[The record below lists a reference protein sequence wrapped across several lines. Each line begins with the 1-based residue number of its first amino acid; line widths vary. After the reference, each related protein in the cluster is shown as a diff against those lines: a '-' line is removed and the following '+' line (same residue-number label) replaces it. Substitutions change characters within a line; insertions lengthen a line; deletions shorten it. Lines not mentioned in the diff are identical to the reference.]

1 MKKLIILILIMVI
14 AVGFTDC
21 GMKEPGEEP
30 GEVKNIVLGFVQ
42 VGDES
47 DWRTANTNSIKTA
60 AAEAGIQLMFLDAQ
74 QKPENQIQAVRSLIA
89 NQVDVI
95 AFSPIVESGWD
106 DVLNEAKAAGIPVI
120 LTDRTINTNDTSLYV
135 TVIGSDFK
143 EEGIR
148 AGKWLVEKMKYKKDE
163 INIVELQGTIGSTP
177 AIDRKE
183 GFEEIIKDYPNM
195 KITQSEDADFM
206 RSKGYEVMQSF
217 LQKDGKNIDVLF
229 SHNDDMA
236 IGAIKAIDEYGLVP
250 GKDIIIVSIDG
261 IRMAFDEM
269 IKGRLNC
276 TVECNPLLGPQLMV
290 IVKDLVNGKLPP
302 KRIYSEEYIFPEEIA
317 AKELANRKY

>member
-1 MKKLIILILIMVI
+1 MKKLFALIFISIMVI
-14 AVGFTDC
+14 NLTTCAKKVNA
-21 GMKEPGEEP
+21 PEENQ
-30 GEVKNIVLGFVQ
+30 KTILLGFVQ
-42 VGDES
+42 TGDES
-47 DWRTANTNSIKTA
+47 DWRTANSNSIKTA

-74 QKPENQIQAVRSLIA
+74 QKPENQVQAVRSLIA
-89 NQVDVI
+89 NQVDAI

-120 LTDRTINTNDTSLYV
+120 LTDRTIDTNDTSLYV

-143 EEGIR
+143 EEGIK
-148 AGKWLVEKMKYKKDE
+148 AGKWLAEKMKYNKGK
-163 INIVELQGTIGSTP
+163 INIVELQGTIGSAP

-183 GFEEIIKDYPNM
+183 GFEEVIKDFPNM
-195 KITQSEDADFM
+195 KITQSECADFM

-217 LQKDGKNIDVLF
+217 LQKEGKNINVLF

-250 GKDIIIVSIDG
+250 GKDIIIVSIDA
-261 IRMAFDEM
+261 IRVAFDEM

-276 TVECNPLLGPQLMV
+276 TVECNPLLGPQLML

-302 KRIYSEEYIFPEEIA
+302 KRIYSVEDIFPEEIA
-317 AKELANRKY
+317 LKELANRKY

>member
-1 MKKLIILILIMVI
+1 MKKLFALIFIFILVINLTTCEKKTDAPEENQKTIL
-14 AVGFTDC
+14 
-21 GMKEPGEEP
+21 
-30 GEVKNIVLGFVQ
+30 LGFVQ

-47 DWRTANTNSIKTA
+47 DWRTANSYSIKSA

-74 QKPENQIQAVRSLIA
+74 QKPENQIQSIRSLIA

-120 LTDRTINTNDTSLYV
+120 LTDRTIETNDTSLYV

-148 AGKWLVEKMKYKKDE
+148 AGKWLVEKMKYNKDE

-183 GFEEIIKDYPNM
+183 GFEEIIKDFPNM

-250 GKDIIIVSIDG
+250 GKDIIIVSIDA
-261 IRMAFDEM
+261 IRGAFDEM

-276 TVECNPLLGPQLMV
+276 TVECNPLLGPQLMM
-290 IVKDLVNGKLPP
+290 IVKDLVNGKNPP
-302 KRIYSEEYIFPEEIA
+302 KRIYSVEYIFPQEIA
-317 AKELANRKY
+317 AKELPNRKY